1 MNLGNM
7 FAISLAAT
15 AAGVSLA
22 SADTLQTH
30 RIPAAL
36 AVEAAT
42 EAVDACAKQGY
53 RETAVVVDADGITIA
68 AVRGD
73 GAGSHTLDNAHDKAY
88 TSASFKNDTI
98 AFVERL
104 KTDESFAQETYVA
117 HILFVPGGVVIK
129 LGEETIGA
137 IGAGGAPGGKF
148 DDDCARAGLDK
159 IRDRL
164 K

>member
-7 FAISLAAT
+7 FAILLAAT
-15 AAGVSLA
+15 AAGASLA

-42 EAVDACAKQGY
+42 EAVAVCAKQGY
-53 RETAVVVDADGITIA
+53 RETAVLVDADGVTIA

-73 GAGSHTLDNAHDKAY
+73 GAGSHTLDSAHDKAY

-104 KTDESFAQETYVA
+104 KTDESLAQLTKVA
-117 HILFVPGGVVIK
+117 RILFVPGGVVIK

>member
-7 FAISLAAT
+7 FAILLAAT
-15 AAGVSLA
+15 AAGASLA

-53 RETAVVVDADGITIA
+53 RETAVVVDADGVTIA

-73 GAGSHTLDNAHDKAY
+73 GAGPTRSIARTTRHIPAHRLR
-88 TSASFKNDTI
+88 TTRSPLSND
-98 AFVERL
+98 
-104 KTDESFAQETYVA
+104 
-117 HILFVPGGVVIK
+117 
-129 LGEETIGA
+129 
-137 IGAGGAPGGKF
+137 
-148 DDDCARAGLDK
+148 
-159 IRDRL
+159 
-164 K
+164 

>member
-7 FAISLAAT
+7 FAILLAAT
-15 AAGVSLA
+15 AAGASLA

-42 EAVDACAKQGY
+42 EAVAACAKQGY
-53 RETAVVVDADGITIA
+53 RETAIVVDADGITIA

-73 GAGSHTLDNAHDKAY
+73 GAGSHTLDSAHDKAY

-104 KTDESFAQETYVA
+104 KTDESLAQLTKVA
-117 HILFVPGGVVIK
+117 RILFVPGGVVIK

>member
-15 AAGVSLA
+15 AADVSLA

-42 EAVDACAKQGY
+42 EAVAVCAKQGY
-53 RETAVVVDADGITIA
+53 RETAVLVDADGVTIA

-104 KTDESFAQETYVA
+104 KTDESLAQLTKVA
-117 HILFVPGGVVIK
+117 RILFVPGGVVIK

>member
-15 AAGVSLA
+15 AADVSLA

-42 EAVDACAKQGY
+42 EAVAACAKQGY

-73 GAGSHTLDNAHDKAY
+73 GAGSHTLDSAHDKAY

-104 KTDESFAQETYVA
+104 KTDESLAQLTKVA
-117 HILFVPGGVVIK
+117 RILFVPGGVVIK

-159 IRDRL
+159 IQDRL